1 MSVVAPPVPPRPDEL
16 EALIREARARQRRR
30 WMLAAAVVALL
41 AGVGLGTEAIVDRG
55 GPAPSSGPGPT
66 VAVRTGK
73 KCGVRVDDMRIV
85 DSAGRT
91 LYREPGD
98 WTSSYP
104 HPSVVQCSGGTDWV
118 IWDNG
123 AASSQE
129 GYVGA
134 RSSDHGRTWK
144 LVFAESYFGV
154 NAPHE
159 LDSYLGPWTLR
170 GPRTA
175 DFTGWCP
182 ACGTMKAPYG
192 TTSLWVT
199 TNGGRTFHEYKP
211 AALVG
216 YQPVGIR
223 VSGRE
228 VTITAK
234 GFFNGVWRRRTISL
248 RTA

>member
-1 MSVVAPPVPPRPDEL
+1 MSVIAPPEPPEQDGLEL
-16 EALIREARARQRRR
+16 LIREARARQRRR
-30 WMLAAAVVALL
+30 WMVAAAVVALL
-41 AGVGLGTEAIVDRG
+41 AGVGLGAEATVHHGSATRASGG
-55 GPAPSSGPGPT
+55 GPTA
-66 VAVRTGK
+66 AVRTGK

-85 DSAGRT
+85 DAAGRT
-91 LYREPGD
+91 IYREPGT
-98 WTSSYP
+98 WTPSYP
-104 HPSVVQCSGGTDWV
+104 HPSVVQCSGATDWV
-118 IWDNG
+118 VWDNG

-134 RSSDHGRTWK
+134 RSSDRGRTWR

-170 GPRTA
+170 GPRIA

-182 ACGTMKAPYG
+182 ACGTMKAPDG

-199 TNGGRTFHEYKP
+199 TDGGRTFHEYKP
-211 AALVG
+211 AALAG
-216 YQPVGIR
+216 YQPIGIR

-234 GFFNGVWRRRTISL
+234 GFFNGVWRRKTVSL
-248 RTA
+248 RAA